1 MKRHPDKHIQSA
13 IEYALLQGWVWISGG
28 NSAHAFCRLRCSSP
42 AEKHRLH
49 QMSVWST
56 PRSPENHA
64 KQIIRKV
71 YPYSFKLQVRWLHS
85 ARRVTY

>member
-1 MKRHPDKHIQSA
+1 MTKHPNKHIQA
-13 IEYALLQGWVWISGG
+13 ALEYAKAHGWEVIPSGR
-28 NSAHAFCRLRCSSP
+28 SAHAFCRLRC
-42 AEKHRLH
+42 RLGHHEH

-71 YPYSFKLQVRWLHS
+71 QECGESK
-85 ARRVTY
+85 

>member
-13 IEYALLQGWVWISGG
+13 IEYALLQGWVWIPAG
-28 NSAHAFCRLRCSSP
+28 NSAHAFCRLRCGSP
-42 AEKHRLH
+42 GEKHRLH

-64 KQIIRKV
+64 KQIIKKV
-71 YPYSFKLQVRWLHS
+71 DSCLLLQN
-85 ARRVTY
+85 